1 MSDLQTKFGGG
12 LNKIQGSLQQ
22 GKQKLITV
30 QEISTTKKSL
40 QEMGDQRANVM
51 IKLGEETY
59 KLIRNGIINNTTLNP
74 IIQSIP
80 EMDIKIFQFQQAL
93 DHLNKKEQENSA
105 CTACGTHVTTDDK
118 FCGGCGA
125 PVELQPDPHT
135 DEEKECTACSMPV
148 PVTADYCGCC
158 GVKFE

>member
-59 KLIRNGIINNTTLNP
+59 KLIRNGIINNTTLTP

-80 EMDIKIFQFQQAL
+80 DMDIKIFQFQQAL
-93 DHLNKKEQENSA
+93 DLLNKKEQENSA
-105 CTACGTHVTTDDK
+105 CTACGTLVTTDDK

-125 PVELQPDPHT
+125 AVELQPDSHT
-135 DEEKECTACSMPV
+135 DEEKECTSCSMPV
-148 PVTADYCGCC
+148 PVTAEYCGCC

>member
-22 GKQKLITV
+22 GKQKLMTV

-59 KLIRNGIINNTTLNP
+59 KLIRNGIINNTTLTP

-80 EMDIKIFQFQQAL
+80 EMDIKIFQFQQTL
-93 DHLNKKEQENSA
+93 DLLNKKEQENSA
-105 CTACGTHVTTDDK
+105 CTACGTQVTTDDK

-125 PVELQPDPHT
+125 PVESQPDPHT

-148 PVTADYCGCC
+148 PVMADYCGCC